1 MVALCVFFRK
11 KKWEK
16 WGRLG
21 DPLSQ
26 KKWELNLLIF
36 ENTLT
41 SDMPDCNSN
50 SLRSARTC
58 AAKQRKLHLLKNFC
72 LYPSGK
78 KTGRSW
84 GKIAVLALGK
94 RILNSSTTWIWFFQ
108 SICESCRKFDVS
120 IWSQQKYTE
129 KTHDPNSQSAEA
141 EASLLSLCNSPLW
154 SLQLHWGA
162 PKKRSSFHQEAQ
174 ILRANLSEHV
184 FGNISLKH
192 VEAISKR
199 PLGTSTIR
207 ATNFSTWASWPK
219 GLECF

>member
-1 MVALCVFFRK
+1 MSEWLLCVFFFRK

-72 LYPSGK
+72 LYQSGQ
-78 KTGRSW
+78 KTGCSW
-84 GKIAVLALGK
+84 GKIAVLALGEK
-94 RILNSSTTWIWFFQ
+94 YWTVQPLGFGFFKAFVNLVENFMCPSS
-108 SICESCRKFDVS
+108 EANK
-120 IWSQQKYTE
+120 KYTE
-129 KTHDPNSQSAEA
+129 KTHDPKLPVRQA

-154 SLQLHWGA
+154 SLQLHWSLKCP
-162 PKKRSSFHQEAQ
+162 PKKEVLSTKQPKFWGQIYLNMFAGILVSSM
-174 ILRANLSEHV
+174 
-184 FGNISLKH
+184 
-192 VEAISKR
+192 
-199 PLGTSTIR
+199 
-207 ATNFSTWASWPK
+207 
-219 GLECF
+219 